1 LATLDLFDSPVQ
13 PQRLDWQQR
22 LVLWWLVGQSTAAYS
37 AVLQHFGTAEQAV
50 TASSA
55 EWQALALHESHV
67 KRRRQWQDS
76 ARVQTAFEQVFT
88 AITDQHYHLIQ
99 LDDLDYPKQLRQIDD
114 PPPFLFVRGERACL
128 TQPQLAMVG
137 SRKPT
142 PSGAQIARQF
152 ASRLA
157 EEGLWITSGLAHGID
172 TEAHLGALAISG
184 GRTIAVLGT
193 GIEVCYP
200 DNQRSLY
207 DRIVAEGGL
216 IVSEFLPDTS
226 PRPYHFPRRN
236 RVVSG
241 MSLGVLVVE
250 AALKSGSLITARLAA
265 EQGRLV
271 FAIPGHIQNP
281 QAQGCHHLIREGAIL
296 VDRPEQVLEDL
307 QLPRRWQAVDQV
319 RAADASAAPTVPE
332 HLQPLIAYLD
342 WAAQDMDT
350 LVESSGWDVARLAA
364 ALMELELLGHVAQS
378 AGRYQRCRV

>member
-1 LATLDLFDSPVQ
+1 MSSLDLFDLPVQ

-22 LVLWWLVGQSTAAYS
+22 LVLWWLTGQSTAAYQ
-37 AVLQHFGTAEQAV
+37 AILQHFGQAELAIR
-50 TASSA
+50 ASIA
-55 EWQALALHESHV
+55 DWQALKLHASHL
-67 KRRRQWQDS
+67 KRRQQWQDS
-76 ARVQTAFEQVFT
+76 PRVQTAFEHIFN
-88 AITDQHYHLIQ
+88 AIVQQHYHLIQ
-99 LDDLDYPKQLRQIDD
+99 LDDVEYPKQLRQIDD
-114 PPPFLFVRGERACL
+114 PPPFLFVRGDRTCL
-128 TQPQLAMVG
+128 MQPQLAMVG

-152 ASRLA
+152 AARLA

-172 TEAHLGALAISG
+172 TEAHLGALSAGS

-200 DNQRSLY
+200 DNQRSLH
-207 DRIVAEGGL
+207 DRILAEGGL
-216 IVSEFLPDTS
+216 IVSEFLPDTT
-226 PRPYHFPRRN
+226 PRPYYFPRRN

-241 MSLGVLVVE
+241 LALGTLVVE

-296 VDRPEQVLEDL
+296 VDQPDQVLEDL
-307 QLPRRWQAVDQV
+307 QLPRRWQAVDQSP
-319 RAADASAAPTVPE
+319 AADASATPTVPE
-332 HLQPLIAYLD
+332 HLQPLMQYLD

-350 LVESSGWDVARLAA
+350 LVESSGRDVATLSA
-364 ALMELELLGHVAQS
+364 ALMELELLGFVVHS